1 MLKQQT
7 IGFIGAGNM
16 GQALIG
22 GLIDNRV
29 ADPGRIVCSDA
40 NPSQVA
46 RLAERFGIRGLADN
60 RSVVRQSDL
69 VIYAVKPQILPR
81 VIQEIAP
88 ELNTAKVIISIAAG
102 VPIATMESLM
112 PEGVRLVRAMPNV
125 CVTVREGITAL
136 VAGSHAGEADL
147 DLAQTVFTAV
157 GRTVR
162 LQDEALMD
170 AVTGLSGS
178 GPAYV
183 FLIMEALADGG
194 VRMGLPR
201 PESLLLAAQTVLG
214 AAKLLV
220 QSDRHPAQLKD
231 MVTSP
236 GGTTIAGLN
245 ALEKGAV
252 RHALMQAVA
261 DATQRSIDLGRL
273 ARAKK

>member
-22 GLIDNRV
+22 GLIDNQV

-46 RLAERFGIRGLADN
+46 RLAERFGIRGLSDN
-60 RSVVRQSDL
+60 RSVVQQADL

-88 ELNTAKVIISIAAG
+88 ELSTDKVIISIAAG

-125 CVTVREGITAL
+125 CVTVREGMTAL
-136 VAGSHAGEADL
+136 VPGSCARDADL
-147 DLAQTVFTAV
+147 DLAQTVFAAV

-178 GPAYV
+178 GPAYA
-183 FLIMEALADGG
+183 FLIIEALADGG

-201 PESLLLAAQTVLG
+201 SESLLLAAQTVLG

-261 DATQRSIDLGRL
+261 DATQRSIELGRL
-273 ARAKK
+273 ANAKK